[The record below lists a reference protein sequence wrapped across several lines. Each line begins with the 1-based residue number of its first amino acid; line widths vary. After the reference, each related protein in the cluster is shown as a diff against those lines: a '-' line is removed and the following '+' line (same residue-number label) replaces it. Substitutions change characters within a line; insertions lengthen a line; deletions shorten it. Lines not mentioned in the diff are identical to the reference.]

1 MKWLINLF
9 TAHPRSVGE
18 TYCEHFLAAARLST
32 RLSIACSSQL
42 VHAVF
47 PFVSPP
53 FGSDVKS
60 LALFLDEMNPDIRKQ
75 KKEDDKES

>member
-1 MKWLINLF
+1 MKWLMNLF

-18 TYCEHFLAAARLST
+18 TYCEHLLAASRISA

-47 PFVSPP
+47 PFIHPP
-53 FGSDVKS
+53 LGSDVKS
-60 LALFLDEMNPDIRKQ
+60 LLKFLNEVDPDTRSHSIP
-75 KKEDDKES
+75 D